1 MSAFGL
7 ESAILDRG
15 LVVDHVSHVGEMLN
29 RTAGDVGA
37 ERQLYTQA
45 DVYLFCSATISR
57 EMMADD
63 IENIGHCPYGVF
75 VYETAENP
83 GTIHVGHRVY
93 PEGAMKTV
101 EAMLA
106 DIAREGGRART
117 DPPPPILP
125 RKGEG
130 GRGRQGSC
138 ACRRAGSVAEDL
150 AEEELGPV
158 RFGVVEE
165 FLGLVLLDDLAL
177 IHEDHP
183 VRHLPGE
190 APSRG

>member
-1 MSAFGL
+1 MRAVALAAAAALAAGTAAAGPEIRTYTVEAEFGDVTFGV

-15 LVVDHVSHVGEMLN
+15 LVIDHVSHVGEMLN

-37 ERQLYTQA
+37 ERRLYTQA

-75 VYETAENP
+75 VYETAANP

-106 DIAREGGRART
+106 DIAREG
-117 DPPPPILP
+117 
-125 RKGEG
+125 
-130 GRGRQGSC
+130 
-138 ACRRAGSVAEDL
+138 AG
-150 AEEELGPV
+150 
-158 RFGVVEE
+158 
-165 FLGLVLLDDLAL
+165 LD
-177 IHEDHP
+177 
-183 VRHLPGE
+183 
-190 APSRG
+190 